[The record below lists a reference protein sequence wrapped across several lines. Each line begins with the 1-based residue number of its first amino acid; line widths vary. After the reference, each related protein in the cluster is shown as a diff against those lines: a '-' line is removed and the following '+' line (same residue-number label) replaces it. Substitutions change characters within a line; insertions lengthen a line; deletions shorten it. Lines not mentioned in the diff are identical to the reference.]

1 MILFDTVCRVEF
13 EIGDGIGDQLVIASG
28 VVLGF
33 TIQEFTLYCRTEKKQ
48 PHQIAA
54 ALKSN
59 T

>member
-13 EIGDGIGDQLVIASG
+13 EIGDGIGDQLVIALG

-33 TIQEFTLYCRTEKKQ
+33 TVQAFTLYCLTEKKQ

-54 ALKSN
+54 AQK
-59 T
+59 